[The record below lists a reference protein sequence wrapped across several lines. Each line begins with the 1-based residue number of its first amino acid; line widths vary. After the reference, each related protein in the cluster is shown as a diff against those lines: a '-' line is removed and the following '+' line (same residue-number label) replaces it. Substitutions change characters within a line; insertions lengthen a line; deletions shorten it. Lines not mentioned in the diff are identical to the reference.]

1 MIRSKKG
8 KTKMRGTPTEL
19 KADLAI
25 IFKNFFHIFGIKNT
39 KKIVNEML
47 LMVEADENKET
58 IKKAIN
64 KDMPKEI
71 YDILEGL
78 I

>member
-1 MIRSKKG
+1 MI
-8 KTKMRGTPTEL
+8 KTKNGISKMRGTPIEL
-19 KADLAI
+19 KADLGI

-39 KKIVNEML
+39 KKIVNEIM
-47 LMVEADENKET
+47 MIVESDENKEN
-58 IKKAIN
+58 IKKVIN

>member
-1 MIRSKKG
+1 MIRTKKG
-8 KTKMRGTPTEL
+8 ISKMRGTPSEL
-19 KADLAI
+19 KADLGI
-25 IFKNFFHIFGIKNT
+25 IFKNFFDIFGIKNT
-39 KKIVNEML
+39 KEIINEML
-47 LMVEADENKET
+47 MIVESDENKQI
-58 IKKAIN
+58 IKKTIN